1 MKTRARTPI
10 AGALCAVG
18 ILFIAAGGA
27 AAQEPERPE
36 RTDTLPVHR
45 LDPVIVKG
53 RIDDLAGIAITAS
66 QGRVGIENIR
76 LRPIAREGELLETVP
91 GMILTQHAGDGKGNQ
106 MFVRGFNLDH
116 GTDFETRIEGMPVNM
131 PTHAHGQGYTDV
143 NFIIP
148 EIIDYVEYK
157 LGVYY
162 AEIGNFGSAGGAE
175 FRLPT
180 SLPQA
185 FFRLDAG
192 VNGFARVVGAG
203 SKRVGAGD
211 LLIGGEVKG
220 YDGPWEV
227 PQNLR
232 KWSALA
238 RYSWSTGNH
247 DFSVLAMGYR
257 NRWDGSNQ
265 IPRRAVEAGV
275 VDRLG
280 QVDSTLGG
288 ETQRY
293 SLSATWRRRGAASR
307 QELGLYGIYYDL
319 DLYSNFTY
327 FLDDPI
333 NGDQL
338 NQADQR
344 GVLGL
349 NLLHEQ
355 LGTAF
360 GRTHLLSIGLQSRAD
375 FIDVALFDTDHR
387 QLVDT
392 VRSDDV
398 VEWGNGLFVT
408 AESEWGA
415 KFRSLL
421 GLRGDFYLFDVTSN
435 LPANSG
441 NRSDAI
447 VTPKA
452 SLMFGPWGGTEFY
465 VSGGMGFHSNDARG
479 TTQTVDPT
487 TGEPVDAVD
496 PLVLSR
502 GAEVGVRS
510 TPVRGWRSTLSGWF
524 LELDNELLFVG
535 DAGTT
540 EPTQKSHRLG
550 VSWTNFYRPLPRLS
564 LDLDISLTHARFV
577 DAPEGDDR
585 IPGAL
590 ENVVAAGIM
599 WDAVGRGVFGAVRLR
614 HFGQYPLTEDNA
626 VRAVPTTLLN
636 VSLGYLF
643 DEIRVM
649 LNVFNLF
656 DAKDN
661 DIQYFYASRGR
672 SEPPGGVE
680 DIHFHPVE
688 PRQVRVSVSW
698 GF

>member
-1 MKTRARTPI
+1 MAQAERERERQDSMRAYI
-10 AGALCAVG
+10 
-18 ILFIAAGGA
+18 
-27 AAQEPERPE
+27 
-36 RTDTLPVHR
+36 
-45 LDPVIVKG
+45 LDPVTVEG
-53 RIDDLAGIAITAS
+53 RRDDLAGIAVTAS
-66 QGRVGIENIR
+66 QGRVGIEDIR
-76 LRPIAREGELLETVP
+76 LRPIVREGELLETVP

-116 GTDFETRIEGMPVNM
+116 GTDFETRIEGMPVNL

-143 NFIIP
+143 NFIVP
-148 EIIDYVEYK
+148 ELIDYVEYK

-162 AEIGNFGSAGGAE
+162 AEIGDFGSAGGAE

-180 SLPQA
+180 SLPRP
-185 FFRLDAG
+185 FFRLAAG
-192 VNGFARVVGAG
+192 VNGFARLVGAG
-203 SKRVGAGD
+203 SKQVGPGE

-220 YDGPWEV
+220 YDGPWVV

-238 RYSWSTGNH
+238 RYSWTAGAH

-257 NRWDGSNQ
+257 NRWDGSDQ
-265 IPRRAVEAGV
+265 IPWRAVEAGV

-288 ETQRY
+288 DTQRY
-293 SLSATWRRRGAASR
+293 SLSGSWRRRGGAST

-327 FLDDPI
+327 FLDDPV

-338 NQADQR
+338 NQADRR
-344 GVLGL
+344 GVLGF
-349 NLLHEQ
+349 NLLHQQ
-355 LGTAF
+355 LGTAL
-360 GRTHLLSIGLQSRAD
+360 GRTHVLRLGLQSRAD
-375 FIDVALFDTDHR
+375 FIDVALFNTDHR
-387 QLVDT
+387 QPVDT
-392 VRSDDV
+392 VRSDEV
-398 VEWGNGLFVT
+398 VEWGSGLYVT
-408 AESEWGA
+408 AESQWGS
-415 KFRSLL
+415 KLRTLL

-441 NRSDAI
+441 NRGDAI
-447 VTPKA
+447 LTPKA
-452 SLMFGPWGGTEFY
+452 SLMFGPWDGTEFY

-487 TGEPVDAVD
+487 TGDPVVAVD

-502 GAEVGVRS
+502 GAEVGVRA

-524 LELDNELLFVG
+524 LELDSELQFVG

-540 EPTQKSHRLG
+540 EPTQESRRLG
-550 VSWTNFYRPLPRLS
+550 VTWTNFYRPVPQLS

-577 DAPEGDDR
+577 DAPEGEDR

-599 WDAVGRGVFGAVRLR
+599 WDAVGRGFFGAVRLR
-614 HFGQYPLTEDNA
+614 HFGEYPLTEDNS
-626 VRAVPTTLLN
+626 VRALPTTLLN
-636 VSLGYLF
+636 VGLGYLF
-643 DEIRVM
+643 DEIRVT
-649 LNVFNLF
+649 LKVINLF
-656 DAKDN
+656 DAEDN
-661 DIQYFYASRGR
+661 DIQYFYASRGP
-672 SEPPGGVE
+672 SEPLVGVE

-688 PRQVRVSVSW
+688 PRQVRASVSW